1 MMAVHLGEG
10 GPKAAIEQA
19 AKRLQF
25 LGTPL
30 FRGLSDRPWPLV
42 PWEGGMVR
50 LGEELR
56 LEGASVWYAVVGRRG
71 KGVVLFVLEPR
82 L

>member
-1 MMAVHLGEG
+1 MT
-10 GPKAAIEQA
+10 AIEEA
-19 AKRLQF
+19 AKRLRF

-56 LEGASVWYAVVGRRG
+56 LEGASVWYTVVGRRG
-71 KGVVLFVLEPR
+71 KGAVVLFALEPR

>member
-1 MMAVHLGEG
+1 MTEAME
-10 GPKAAIEQA
+10 EA
-19 AKRLQF
+19 AKRLRF

-56 LEGASVWYAVVGRRG
+56 LEGASVWYTVVGR
-71 KGVVLFVLEPR
+71 KGVVLFALEPR